1 VTNLISGIVPLVGR
15 QKTFS
20 IEEVRRIGQP
30 MEIVGPKAGE
40 PGRYYLRR
48 ISPYVTVTALRLG
61 ISANHLTVIMGIT
74 GIVSALAFQ
83 LSGYFAMTGFV
94 GIQIYLLFDC
104 VDGEI
109 ARVRKQESII
119 GLYLDRL
126 WHYVVEALVV
136 ASIALRASEFE
147 ANIYA
152 FLAPINAFLLVMS
165 KSAGD
170 LVVFASV
177 QGMTEK
183 MGPSPA
189 TNPDNLVNKT
199 RSIYMKFPI
208 HRIHHAPEAAALYSV
223 AVVADELLATRVAT
237 QVLTI
242 SLTAIL
248 LMIALA
254 RPLVTIGSGRLG
266 VRDSESVKAPN

>member
-1 VTNLISGIVPLVGR
+1 MHGYLDASYSTVTNLISGIVPLVGS

-20 IEEVRRIGQP
+20 IEEVRRTGQP

-83 LSGYFAMTGFV
+83 LSGYFAITGFV

-104 VDGEI
+104 VDGEV
-109 ARVRKQESII
+109 ARIRKQESII

-126 WHYVVEALVV
+126 SHYIVEALVL
-136 ASIALRASEFE
+136 ASIALRASELD

-152 FLAPINAFLLVMS
+152 FLAPI
-165 KSAGD
+165 
-170 LVVFASV
+170 
-177 QGMTEK
+177 
-183 MGPSPA
+183 
-189 TNPDNLVNKT
+189 T
-199 RSIYMKFPI
+199 RSC
-208 HRIHHAPEAAALYSV
+208 S
-223 AVVADELLATRVAT
+223 
-237 QVLTI
+237 
-242 SLTAIL
+242 
-248 LMIALA
+248 
-254 RPLVTIGSGRLG
+254 
-266 VRDSESVKAPN
+266 